1 MGLRR
6 RRRPA
11 AAPPAGRRAP
21 AGWRQGLVA
30 GGAASLATKLLLQPL
45 DTCRTLLQA
54 SRRPLASA
62 AGPGAGAGPAYRNL
76 AHCVRGVVARDGPR
90 GLYRGFPAAVAAAAP
105 AAAVFFAVYRPAKAR
120 LEALLGPRCRA
131 LAPLLAATAGNAAAS
146 VVRVPPEVVKQQ
158 VQTGLYPSVAAAVR
172 GVAARGGLAGF
183 YRGYYW
189 AQLGRDVPYAAVQ
202 LGIYEALKR
211 AGRRPAAA
219 PGGTKAPAGAF
230 EGWWRG
236 AVAGAAACLATGPLD
251 VAKSRLM
258 AQEVYGRGLGRPYR
272 GVPGTLA
279 RVWREEGHRAFVRGL
294 APRLLFKVPASAVFL
309 LMYELLAAHLL
320 PRLAPSPLPPAAHV
334 L

>member
-1 MGLRR
+1 M
-6 RRRPA
+6 
-11 AAPPAGRRAP
+11 
-21 AGWRQGLVA
+21 A

-62 AGPGAGAGPAYRNL
+62 AAAASAVGAGGPAYRNL

-105 AAAVFFAVYRPAKAR
+105 ASAVFFAVYRPAKAR
-120 LEALLGPRCRA
+120 LEERGPRLRA

-183 YRGYYW
+183 YRGYW

-202 LGIYEALKR
+202 LGVYEALKR

-219 PGGTKAPAGAF
+219 AAGGTKAPAGAL

-309 LMYELLAAHLL
+309 VMYELLAAHLL
-320 PRLAPSPLPPAAHV
+320 PRLAPSPLPPAAAHV